1 MNRSPWKTG
10 YLIPVILLLGALA
23 AWTLGGCNSKELNV
37 WQEGAVSGVVLDSN
51 GTPIPDVEVSVT
63 YVEAKA
69 TTDDQ
74 GYFMLTGLTTG
85 DNTLS
90 AQRRGYTS
98 DARQILVEGNKTLE
112 KMNLLLIKLP
122 VWQAE
127 TNITTSQY
135 MQDYSVTLSSEAAQR
150 FQ

>member
-10 YLIPVILLLGALA
+10 YLIPVILLLGALV